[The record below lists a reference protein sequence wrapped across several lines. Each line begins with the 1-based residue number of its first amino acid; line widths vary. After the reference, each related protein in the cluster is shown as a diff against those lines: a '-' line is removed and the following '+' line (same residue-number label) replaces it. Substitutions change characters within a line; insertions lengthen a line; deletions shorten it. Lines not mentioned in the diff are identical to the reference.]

1 MKNTIQIHSKV
12 LTIFLLAFI
21 LFPHSALL
29 ANDGEEQEF
38 QLSQEVE
45 TTSELQVSL
54 PEFVSQLD
62 HLKAPTRFIKEALNN
77 LNSIGFKTFPEG
89 IYASYNKLT
98 NRIDLSLNLR
108 NPATGGLK
116 PLADLTHDE
125 IATVYHELWH
135 CYLSRVGSPRN
146 EELVRYFRQSANSIY
161 PDHHMDF
168 QDEAYAA
175 FVDTAIG
182 SYIQMRRS
190 MERLTP
196 EKRENVRLRVGAS
209 LSAIYESS
217 FWSPIFG
224 YYRSWTGQF
233 ISTTVNLPKADRQV
247 ILKLLFENQLPIVF
261 AEAFAEN
268 KF

>member
-1 MKNTIQIHSKV
+1 MKKAKKIHLKILPV
-12 LTIFLLAFI
+12 IIWAILLPLSSLWAQD
-21 LFPHSALL
+21 S
-29 ANDGEEQEF
+29 DESDF
-38 QLSQEVE
+38 QLSQEVI
-45 TTSELQVSL
+45 TSHDLQVSL
-54 PEFVSQLD
+54 PEFVKELERM
-62 HLKAPTRFIKEALNN
+62 KAPTRFIKEALNN

-89 IYASYNKLT
+89 IFASYNKLT
-98 NRIDLSLNLR
+98 NRIDLSDSLR

-116 PLADLTHDE
+116 PIADLTHDE

-135 CYLSRVGSPRN
+135 CYLTRVGSPRN
-146 EELVRYFRQSANSIY
+146 EELIRYFRQSANSTY
-161 PDHHMDF
+161 PDHQIDF

-175 FVDTAIG
+175 FIDTSIA

-196 EKRENVRLRVGAS
+196 EKRESVRQRTGAG
-209 LSAIYESS
+209 LTAIYETS

-224 YYRSWTGQF
+224 YYRSWTGKF
-233 ISTTVNLPKADRQV
+233 ITTTINLPHADRPV
-247 ILKLLFENQLPIVF
+247 ILKLLLDNQIPTAF